1 MLKIGEL
8 MTTLP
13 KKFFMKWGLEFMGPI
28 KLNNIYL
35 GNKYILMAIDNTIK
49 WVETCVHFK
58 PTLH

>member
-1 MLKIGEL
+1 MSLAKL

-13 KKFFMKWGLEFMGPI
+13 KKLFMKWGMDFMGPI
-28 KLNNIYL
+28 KLTYRFL

-49 WVETCVHFK
+49 WVEACVHFK